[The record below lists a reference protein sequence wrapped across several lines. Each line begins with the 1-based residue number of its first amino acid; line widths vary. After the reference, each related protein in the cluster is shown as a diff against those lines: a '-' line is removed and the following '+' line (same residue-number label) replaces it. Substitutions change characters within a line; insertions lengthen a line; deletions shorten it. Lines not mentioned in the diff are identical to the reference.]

1 MFGPRG
7 SGVAALAE
15 CDKSGPC
22 DPQEFP
28 LGVLL
33 LNNPGYT
40 IAGELIRANE
50 RMEEEMRGGGG
61 VHTQTSEC
69 NRSSLSPLLPCCL
82 AVSPSACLFLCPSSL
97 QIERLSDKG
106 CDYIDLV

>member
-7 SGVAALAE
+7 SGGAALAV

-33 LNNPGYT
+33 LNNPGHT
-40 IAGELIRANE
+40 IARELIRANE
-50 RMEEEMRGGGG
+50 RMEEEMRRGGDDGGVGWGVG
-61 VHTQTSEC
+61 VHTD
-69 NRSSLSPLLPCCL
+69 
-82 AVSPSACLFLCPSSL
+82 
-97 QIERLSDKG
+97 I
-106 CDYIDLV
+106 